1 MVQRCP
7 SKPRGAE
14 LSLELYAGYL
24 MGTEKAKVGLKEAEH
39 REKQSWEIVLDGL

>member
-7 SKPRGAE
+7 SKSIGAE

-24 MGTEKAKVGLKEAEH
+24 TGTEKAKAGLKEAEYG
-39 REKQSWEIVLDGL
+39 EKQSWEIVLDGL